1 MGLQSTEELWKI
13 CREATKHTPSLRVS
27 QTKQSRNPHQRR
39 TPGGSLCLTESGL
52 EARPQKMTQHGD
64 FQKVFSSFLFFFIH
78 LGRFA
83 SAPKST
89 WPIKQHKHL
98 FGATPA
104 AEGPPE
110 RQRRDAGG
118 ELNLA
123 TCCAHLSEFCQCHLL
138 TLLRIQRK
146 NEEWSCCWRLCYY
159 YSLFSCLVLLT
170 SALIS
175 DPATCPP
182 HRLPPHTCSSIQYS
196 QVSITFLPHCLLY
209 VSFLAPALSLI
220 FPASVLRV
228 HDCVL
233 RHTYPPRSPRFCLAA
248 FQVMTVQVAG
258 SNSMLIANQKFWKT
272 HFIVTE
278 CCLVDAVTVYN
289 KGTNDILK

>member
-1 MGLQSTEELWKI
+1 MGVRKYRRIVKNLQRGNKTYAIPSCFTNKSSSETDTRWVALLDGVWPWSSTPEDD
-13 CREATKHTPSLRVS
+13 A
-27 QTKQSRNPHQRR
+27 
-39 TPGGSLCLTESGL
+39 
-52 EARPQKMTQHGD
+52 ARWLSKSIQLFP
-64 FQKVFSSFLFFFIH
+64 FFFIH

-159 YSLFSCLVLLT
+159 YCLFSCLVLLT

-182 HRLPPHTCSSIQYS
+182 HRLPPLHTCSSIQYS
-196 QVSITFLPHCLLY
+196 QVSIILY

-228 HDCVL
+228 RDCVL

-278 CCLVDAVTVYN
+278 RCLVDAEQFTTRVQMIYLN
-289 KGTNDILK
+289 SA